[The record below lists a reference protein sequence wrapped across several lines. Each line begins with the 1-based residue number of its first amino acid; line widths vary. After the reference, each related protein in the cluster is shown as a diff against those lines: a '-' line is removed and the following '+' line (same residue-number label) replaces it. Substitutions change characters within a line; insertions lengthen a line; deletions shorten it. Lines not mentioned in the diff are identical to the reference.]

1 MEGTK
6 ARFQFKHMVRIKLEI
21 PNTLIAS
28 FLIPVRIGDINYGNH
43 VGNDAIV
50 SIIHEARVQWLHKY
64 GFTELDINGTGLIM
78 SDLAIEFK
86 KESFYGDL
94 VEIKIYCGETGRVNF
109 DLFYE
114 LSAIRAKEPVLFA
127 KAKTGMV
134 CYDYMGKKVV
144 EVPAELMLLLKSN

>member
-1 MEGTK
+1 M
-6 ARFQFKHMVRIKLEI
+6 ARIKLEI
-21 PNTLIAS
+21 PNSLIGS
-28 FLIPVRIGDINYGNH
+28 FFIPVRIGDINYGNH

-50 SIIHEARVQWLHKY
+50 SIIHEARVQWLQKHGY
-64 GFTELDINGTGLIM
+64 TELDINGTGLIM

-94 VEIKIYCGETGRVNF
+94 VEVKIYCGETGRSNF

-114 LSAIRAKEPVLFA
+114 LSAIRTKEPVLLA

-134 CYDYMGKKVV
+134 CYDYAGKKTVGM
-144 EVPAELMLLLKSN
+144 PAELMLLLKSV